1 MPVSI
6 QAYVNDESRD
16 VVSLETAPIPDLDYL
31 TLEYGSGEGN
41 GRPPFL
47 FATSEDYV
55 AGAYHLRDTEAD
67 DACPGCYRV
76 RGVSVRYKN
85 RTTVLAP
92 VREEIVVKVVALE
105 PPTEPLPVFTA
116 R

>member
-6 QAYVNDESRD
+6 QAYVNGESRD
-16 VVSLETAPIPDLDYL
+16 VVSLEAAPIADLDYL
-31 TLEYGSGEGN
+31 SLEYGDGEGT

-47 FATSEDYV
+47 FATSDDYV
-55 AGAYHLRDTEAD
+55 AGAYHLRDTEAEG
-67 DACPGCYRV
+67 ARPGCYRV
-76 RGVSVRYKN
+76 RGVNVRYKN

-92 VREEIVVKVVALE
+92 VRDEIVVKVVALE
-105 PPTEPLPVFTA
+105 PSTEPVPVFSA